1 MFLKLLCGLV
11 NKIFGK
17 VIVLKLIRSLLTLIN
32 MDILGAPGG
41 GMYYTYVNIYMYTN
55 DTPLPVHPHI
65 RFINIYIYIYI

>member
-41 GMYYTYVNIYMYTN
+41 GM
-55 DTPLPVHPHI
+55 
-65 RFINIYIYIYI
+65 